1 MVISNRNL
9 VKTSGILFSSTRRGA
24 SYNDFFLFFRN
35 RHTVSFSFKTNKNN
49 HPIFKRIKA
58 LQKNNK
64 KKTLKKVLVNKVCF
78 SGQKKYQH
86 KAVVITYLR
95 MNILMAVHFHL
106 YESDSF

>member
-64 KKTLKKVLVNKVCF
+64 KNIKKSF
-78 SGQKKYQH
+78 SKQSMFQWSKKS
-86 KAVVITYLR
+86 T
-95 MNILMAVHFHL
+95 NIRQ
-106 YESDSF
+106 S